1 MQRSASVT
9 SDLLDFTGIDKFD
22 LEEEAEDLEN
32 FPSSDENDQAIEY
45 IDKMIQNIS
54 IKIWIK

>member
-1 MQRSASVT
+1 MQRSVSVT

-22 LEEEAEDLEN
+22 LEEEVEDLEN
-32 FPSSDENDQAIEY
+32 LPSEESDQAIEY

-54 IKIWIK
+54 IKI